1 MCHFC
6 NGFFALEND
15 ILIWEKNQAFHGD
28 ESTFRRKI
36 FIFKSLDYHINCLQS
51 GTSIQL
57 ITLNV
62 FGTEY
67 DGCRLNQLSHAIF
80 ADGVFFTRLVRC
92 GGFYTKPLRRI
103 SIKWQHKG
111 NKRLIKMH
119 ISLTEMKRYK
129 SLVSYIRVFKIADLT
144 RSTAN
149 WRPKTVAVDLLP
161 PMDLINS
168 NHKLKL
174 KSLCSHNLHLIF
186 LSMQSPK
193 YNFVYL
199 CVTSRQFT
207 LGLEICLRFPN
218 LCQCFWWV
226 SLCVYARFFISFCPC
241 P

>member
-1 MCHFC
+1 
-6 NGFFALEND
+6 
-15 ILIWEKNQAFHGD
+15 
-28 ESTFRRKI
+28 
-36 FIFKSLDYHINCLQS
+36 
-51 GTSIQL
+51 
-57 ITLNV
+57 
-62 FGTEY
+62 
-67 DGCRLNQLSHAIF
+67 
-80 ADGVFFTRLVRC
+80 
-92 GGFYTKPLRRI
+92 
-103 SIKWQHKG
+103 
-111 NKRLIKMH
+111 MH

-149 WRPKTVAVDLLP
+149 RRPKTVAVDMLP
-161 PMDLINS
+161 PMNLINS

-174 KSLCSHNLHLIF
+174 KSLCSHCLNLIF

>member
-1 MCHFC
+1 MIERVCHFC
-6 NGFFALEND
+6 NGFFALEIG
-15 ILIWEKNQAFHGD
+15 ILIWEKYQAFHGD
-28 ESTFRRKI
+28 ESTLRRQI
-36 FIFKSLDYHINCLQS
+36 FIFKSLNYHINCLQS

-92 GGFYTKPLRRI
+92 GGFYTELLRLI
-103 SIKWQHKG
+103 WIKWQHKG

-149 WRPKTVAVDLLP
+149 RRPKTEAVDMLP
-161 PMDLINS
+161 PMD
-168 NHKLKL
+168 
-174 KSLCSHNLHLIF
+174 F
-186 LSMQSPK
+186 DQFQSQIEIEITLFTQFAP
-193 YNFVYL
+193 NFSVDAI
-199 CVTSRQFT
+199 TK
-207 LGLEICLRFPN
+207 I
-218 LCQCFWWV
+218 
-226 SLCVYARFFISFCPC
+226 
-241 P
+241 